1 MIFLFALWHIGPPFL
16 GAPIGAVMAIMF
28 VPFLS
33 GIGWGWQVQRDRTVV
48 WAMVQH
54 SLIWVIG
61 LQFAFP
67 G

>member
-1 MIFLFALWHIGPPFL
+1 MGLKTPRLSALQGEKKTETHIP
-16 GAPIGAVMAIMF
+16 VMF

-33 GIGWGWQVQRDRTVV
+33 RLGWGWQVQRDKTVV
-48 WAMVQH
+48 WTMLQH

-61 LQFAFP
+61 LQFEIV

>member
-1 MIFLFALWHIGPPFL
+1 
-16 GAPIGAVMAIMF
+16 MA

-33 GIGWGWQVQRDRTVV
+33 GLGWGWQVVHDRTVF

-61 LQFAFP
+61 LQFTLA